1 MLLWLVSIPFTK
13 HYTVLKLESLK
24 EKEIKVGND
33 RRKGKLNYFAFF
45 FHWIVNFWRA
55 RTISCL
61 CHRTSCS
68 KYLLNGVV
76 TPSNVELLCCLA
88 ESITLSCMPQ
98 CDFTVFYEKEEN
110 KIKNCIQIFKNNF
123 LFLWVKMPLLW
134 KCLESLAQG
143 PETVTVVMESPRK
156 CPPGL
161 S

>member
-13 HYTVLKLESLK
+13 HYAVLKLESLK
-24 EKEIKVGND
+24 EKEIIKVGND

-88 ESITLSCMPQ
+88 ESIALSCMPQ
-98 CDFTVFYEKEEN
+98 CDFTKSFMKRK
-110 KIKNCIQIFKNNF
+110 KIKSKAVYRFLRTIFF
-123 LFLWVKMPLLW
+123 FCEW
-134 KCLESLAQG
+134 KCLFSESAW
-143 PETVTVVMESPRK
+143 S
-156 CPPGL
+156 C
-161 S
+161 